1 MRAGSA
7 APPGPAQVTGSP
19 SRYPH
24 SRCFQTRRTSEFRAD
39 DKLTKPSQS
48 SGPPPHCSP
57 QSSPPPPC
65 LARLQAAL
73 SSHGHPHPT
82 QYPVSVC
89 RVKRK
94 ASKSLARGRRL
105 RIQAKNTGLNLT
117 SSARTR
123 GPESGRLGSS
133 LCLTCWHGDPWAG
146 SARRARVLPDSLE
159 EGSRRRSG
167 CKYPAERGQSKVM
180 LPCERYHSEGGGGG
194 GSSAGRPEFGSS
206 GPVCPAQPS
215 P

>member
-19 SRYPH
+19 SWYPH
-24 SRCFQTRRTSEFRAD
+24 SRCFQTRPTSQFRAD
-39 DKLTKPSQS
+39 NKLTKPSQS
-48 SGPPPHCSP
+48 SVPPPHCSP

-65 LARLQAAL
+65 LARLEGAL
-73 SSHGHPHPT
+73 NSHGHPHPT

-123 GPESGRLGSS
+123 GPEWPARQRLVPDLLAWRPLGRLSAKGQ
-133 LCLTCWHGDPWAG
+133 GPPWLLG
-146 SARRARVLPDSLE
+146 
-159 EGSRRRSG
+159 
-167 CKYPAERGQSKVM
+167 RG
-180 LPCERYHSEGGGGG
+180 L
-194 GSSAGRPEFGSS
+194 
-206 GPVCPAQPS
+206 AQEIGVQVPR
-215 P
+215 